1 MQQNKVPYKIAT
13 VASSFHKEYI
23 GNGGLWWMVLSES
36 RMEAAKLL
44 GNQMRSI
51 QTINSA
57 KLSLNLYSISTQV
70 TEFWDTGLNCHG
82 GQL

>member
-13 VASSFHKEYI
+13 VASSFHKEHI
-23 GNGGLWWMVLSES
+23 GNGGLCWMVLSES

-51 QTINSA
+51 QTVNSA
-57 KLSLNLYSISTQV
+57 KLSLNLYSISMQV